1 MGGRALKGENTYTRR
16 YSREEFETV
25 SKELLGTLKQHFKN
39 AVIPL
44 FFESKESFGDID
56 IIVNTDGFKRQM
68 EEFIKTEFKPNEIF
82 HNGNCWT
89 FDYKEVQVD
98 LILSSGEHYYNH
110 FFYMSY
116 NDLGNFIGRLAHS
129 LGLKY
134 GQEGLWYNH
143 YYKGTKLGRIIICKE
158 YPKIFDYLNLDYDR
172 WVDGFD
178 SLEEIFEF
186 VTKSKYFNP
195 AMYQLD
201 SLNKINRD
209 RNLKR
214 KSYMSFLEYIDERYY
229 NGDIDSTDKFF
240 DVALKN
246 DKNYLLNF
254 KNIKDIDLK
263 QLQKDFPK
271 CDVLLTVSEF
281 EYKHARKTLIT
292 QKFNGR
298 IIMEMF
304 PEIKGKEMGNFI
316 TEFKAWVSRHKGN
329 FDEYVIEADVD
340 NIRMKI
346 ANFHS
351 YFYYHEKE

>member
-1 MGGRALKGENTYTRR
+1 
-16 YSREEFETV
+16 
-25 SKELLGTLKQHFKN
+25 
-39 AVIPL
+39 
-44 FFESKESFGDID
+44 
-56 IIVNTDGFKRQM
+56 M
-68 EEFIKTEFKPNEIF
+68 EEFIKTEFNPKEIF

-98 LILSSGEHYYNH
+98 LILSSDEHFYNH

-143 YYKGTKLGRIIICKE
+143 YYKGTKLGRIIICKH
-158 YPKIFDYLNLDYDR
+158 YPKIFDYLDLDYDR
-172 WVDGFD
+172 WVKGFD
-178 SLEEIFEF
+178 SLEEIFEY

-214 KSYMSFLEYIDERYY
+214 KSYMSFLEYIDEHFY
-229 NGDIDSTDKFF
+229 NNDENSDDI
-240 DVALKN
+240 ALKD
-246 DKNYLLNF
+246 DKDYLLKF
-254 KNIKDIDLK
+254 KDIKEIDLK
-263 QLQKDFPK
+263 QLQKDFPE
-271 CDVLLTVSEF
+271 CDVLLKVSEF
-281 EYKHARKTLIT
+281 EYEHARKTLIS

-298 IIMEMF
+298 LIMELTDL
-304 PEIKGKEMGNFI
+304 EGKELGEFI
-316 TEFKAWVSRHKGN
+316 NKFKAWVSRHKGN
-329 FDEYVIEADVD
+329 FDEYVLSATVD
-340 NIRMKI
+340 NIKMKI
-346 ANFHS
+346 VNFHS